1 MIFSISTFFWDTLYS
16 LNYILFINVFS
27 IPNFIMHKRSLQI
40 FSGVFTPWT
49 GRRFYFDN
57 CICSDLECHLV
68 EYVRWPFPKSAQSVF
83 LSVKQANASVKT
95 NRWSREVLE
104 QKNEMRQKVLNNL
117 AVSGPFNS
125 SWLADHLLEL
135 ACDWSML
142 APSGWLVW
150 LELGHQLWWS
160 VVQLT
165 SSSSLLCRKEG
176 LGKQNE
182 CTYCGEKDLEIG
194 TWLVCT

>member
-1 MIFSISTFFWDTLYS
+1 
-16 LNYILFINVFS
+16 
-27 IPNFIMHKRSLQI
+27 MHKRRLQI
-40 FSGVFTPWT
+40 FSDVFTPRT
-49 GRRFYFDN
+49 DRRFYFDN
-57 CICSDLECHLV
+57 CICSHLECHLV

-104 QKNEMRQKVLNNL
+104 QKNEIRQKVLINL

-125 SWLADHLLEL
+125 GWLADHLLEL

-165 SSSSLLCRKEG
+165 SSSSSLLCRKEG
-176 LGKQNE
+176 LGKQNQ
-182 CTYCGEKDLEIG
+182 CPYCGEKDREIG

>member
-1 MIFSISTFFWDTLYS
+1 
-16 LNYILFINVFS
+16 
-27 IPNFIMHKRSLQI
+27 MHKRSLQI
-40 FSGVFTPWT
+40 FSDVFTPWT

-104 QKNEMRQKVLNNL
+104 QKNEMRQKVLINL

-125 SWLADHLLEL
+125 GWLADHLLEL

-165 SSSSLLCRKEG
+165 SSSSPLCRKEG
-176 LGKQNE
+176 LGKQNQ
-182 CTYCGEKDLEIG
+182 CPYCGEKDREIG